1 MLGSEQNPQRLS
13 LPPTVVAGHLRTCAD
28 ELTESLQV
36 TGAQATA
43 GELAEVVTQLVAGQ
57 HALSEA
63 LAGLSARIGLAQR
76 TGALAA
82 APPVDVQVV
91 TEILQVAAEAMGC
104 SAEALGEVVPSFECV
119 SESVG
124 PDTRL

>member
-13 LPPTVVAGHLRTCAD
+13 LPPTVVAGHLRSCAD
-28 ELTESLQV
+28 ELTGSLQV
-36 TGAQATA
+36 TGAPATA

-57 HALSEA
+57 HALAEA
-63 LAGLSARIGLAQR
+63 LKGLSARIGLARR

-82 APPVDVQVV
+82 APEADVAAVA
-91 TEILQVAAEAMGC
+91 EILQMAAEAVGC
-104 SAEALGEVVPSFECV
+104 SADALGEVEPSFECV

-124 PDTRL
+124 PGTRL